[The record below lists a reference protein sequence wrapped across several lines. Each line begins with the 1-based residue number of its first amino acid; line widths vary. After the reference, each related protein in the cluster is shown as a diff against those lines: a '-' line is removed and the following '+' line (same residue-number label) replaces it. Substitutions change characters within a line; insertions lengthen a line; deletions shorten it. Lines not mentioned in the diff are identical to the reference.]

1 MSPTTDPM
9 AGCSG
14 NDAGAG
20 HDRPLPLSPNASA
33 PIAAGPTDGEPTTRP
48 HVEATRRAPSRAT
61 RAVEPFA
68 DAEPTR
74 CDLAERSTEATRV
87 NRSSVDPTLRPGE
100 RSPVSSASIAATRPT
115 SAREG
120 NVSRPA
126 TDPRELPVGRSR
138 YELGSELARGGC
150 GVVQRATDRQLRRE
164 VVVKRLLPELD
175 GNQELRRR
183 FWHEALIT
191 GGLEHP
197 GIAPVYE
204 AGIDERTGEPF
215 YAMKRLEGETFAKA
229 IVALHRETEP
239 RRFVARRREL
249 LDRFV
254 RVCQTLAYAHERQ
267 VIHRDIKPAN
277 VMLGR
282 YGETVIL
289 DWGIAK
295 RIGEHDSFAATP
307 GDESTG
313 EDSEESRSNYEP
325 TRCGA
330 LIGTPSAMSP
340 EQAAGAVD
348 SLDHRSDLF
357 SLGTLLYELLTGVN
371 PFRGATADETLE
383 RVRRAEPLP
392 CRRRDRRIPRP
403 LAAICA
409 RSLALSPDDRYADAE
424 ALADDV
430 RRFLAGERVVAHD
443 EAWWERTDRWVRH
456 HRAIAWT
463 VLLAVTVVATLASI
477 ATLVVRAAHRAEQI
491 AHADER
497 QARADEARAHAE
509 SLRQLT
515 AAREAADTWL
525 ISVSGDLQHYP
536 GLEPLRRELFDR
548 ARDHYRQLARESS
561 GDPNRRGELARLL
574 IRLGDLERLA
584 EDRAA
589 SASALRNAIEIL
601 ETECRTSS
609 SALAGHEVRLQLAN
623 AWLGLAL
630 LDTETGSTAESAAST
645 SVDSRQALQQ
655 VDAILNELPADAA
668 SVPIDNLRVRAA
680 ITAARQLV
688 SEGEFAAAAARLA
701 AVREMSIG
709 LVETTDEGRYRHLAH
724 VLLDEGATIDER
736 RGELAGAIEQ
746 LELADELSSRVIRHT
761 ERPDLLETR
770 GLGRIRLGNLLLR
783 TGRAAEA
790 EVRFAEAIGD
800 LDRAW
805 QTLYGD
811 PFFSENLAIAMLD
824 LGKARIA
831 SGKPSEAESALRE
844 GLDLLREVVATG
856 GASIGRIERTAA
868 GLTML
873 ADLLES
879 QGDPEAAELRARIEV
894 LREHLNQIETGKDR

>member
-20 HDRPLPLSPNASA
+20 HDMPLPILTSAS
-33 PIAAGPTDGEPTTRP
+33 EPTAAVPPHGESTTQP
-48 HVEATRRAPSRAT
+48 HVEATRRSPSRAT
-61 RAVEPFA
+61 RSVEQSI

-74 CDLAERSTEATRV
+74 RERAERSTETTRV
-87 NRSSVDPTLRPGE
+87 NRSAVDPTLRPGQ
-100 RSPVSSASIAATRPT
+100 RPPVSSTSTAAIRQPHAQEATE
-115 SAREG
+115 S
-120 NVSRPA
+120 SPA
-126 TDPRELPVGRSR
+126 TDAPELPVGRSR

-150 GVVQRATDRQLRRE
+150 GVVQHATDRQLRRE

-175 GNQELRRR
+175 GDQELRRR

-215 YAMKRLEGETFAKA
+215 YAMKRLDGVTFAEA
-229 IVALHRETEP
+229 IVALHRETDS

-277 VMLGR
+277 IMLGR

-295 RIGEHDSFAATP
+295 RIGERDSIAATP
-307 GDESTG
+307 EDESTSTDREG
-313 EDSEESRSNYEP
+313 SHSNHER

-357 SLGTLLYELLTGVN
+357 SLGTLLYELLTGIN

-383 RVRRAEPLP
+383 RVRRADPLP

-403 LAAICA
+403 LAAICE
-409 RSLALSPDDRYADAE
+409 RSLALAPEDRYADAE

-443 EAWWERTDRWVRH
+443 EGWWERTDRWVRH

-463 VLLAVTVVATLASI
+463 VLLAVTIVATLASI
-477 ATLVVRAAHRAEQI
+477 ATLIVRAAHRAEQI

-561 GDPNRRGELARLL
+561 DDPNRRGELARLL

-584 EDRAA
+584 EERAA
-589 SASALRNAIEIL
+589 SESALRSAIEIL
-601 ETECRTSS
+601 EAERRASS
-609 SALAGHEVRLQLAN
+609 SALAGDEVRLQLAN

-630 LDTETGSTAESAAST
+630 VDAESGSTQANAAPT

-655 VDAILNELPADAA
+655 VDAILNELPAGVGA
-668 SVPIDNLRVRAA
+668 VPVDNLRVRAA

-688 SEGEFAAAAARLA
+688 REGELGAAAARLA
-701 AVREMSIG
+701 AVRETSLA
-709 LVETTDEGRYRHLAH
+709 LVEATDEGRYRHLAH

-736 RGELAGAIEQ
+736 RGEFAGAIEQ
-746 LELADELSSRVIRHT
+746 LEHADELSSRVIHHT

-783 TGRAAEA
+783 TGRSAEA

-824 LGKARIA
+824 LGKARMV
-831 SGKPSEAESALRE
+831 SGKPSEAEAALRE

-868 GLTML
+868 GLTAL
-873 ADLLES
+873 AELLES

-894 LREHLNQIETGKDR
+894 LREHLDQVEAGKDR